1 MRVYR
6 ISKPVHVATALSG
19 LGSASYPGRWNSQG
33 VRLAYTAGSASLA
46 MLELL
51 VHLDKEDVPAH
62 LRLLSFDVPD
72 DAVEELDP
80 WPPGWDELPYSAAVR
95 SAGDAWINAARSLA
109 LKVPSAV
116 ARYES
121 NLLVNPASPRFPEIR
136 LVDDQ
141 LLVLDPRLFQSP

>member
-19 LGSASYPGRWNSQG
+19 LGSASFPGRWNSQG

-51 VHLDKEDVPAH
+51 VHLDKEDVPTH

-72 DAVEELDP
+72 DAVEELVP
-80 WPPGWDELPYSAAVR
+80 WPSGWDDLPYSTTVR
-95 SAGDAWINAARSLA
+95 AAGDAWVAAAGSLA

-121 NLLVNPASPRFPEIR
+121 NLLINPASPRFPEI
-136 LVDDQ
+136 Q
-141 LLVLDPRLFQSP
+141 LIDNQPLVLDPRLFQSP